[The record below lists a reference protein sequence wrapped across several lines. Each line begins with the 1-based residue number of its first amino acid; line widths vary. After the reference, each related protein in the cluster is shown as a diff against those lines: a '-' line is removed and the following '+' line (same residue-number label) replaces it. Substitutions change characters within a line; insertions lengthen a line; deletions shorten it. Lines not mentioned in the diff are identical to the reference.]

1 MQVSQGYSNDAQSP
15 ILSPCSHSSSPRPP
29 SQASALSPR
38 STAPTAAWTMAAP
51 TSRPPHLNPQ
61 RVDSRGVALCLVSAF
76 GFGCMAIFAK
86 DAYKQHLGITALL
99 ALRFA
104 LAAAIFWT
112 IAHLRGTI
120 ALPPRRTLLAGLG
133 LGAFGY
139 AAQSGLFFGAVR
151 RMDASTTSLL
161 LYTYPAMVFIP
172 PRALPREHA
181 DRRRLAALALAIA
194 GTALVLL
201 GGGSGSFESVG
212 VVMAITAAVA
222 YSTYI
227 LVADTVVGRID
238 PFFLSALVT
247 TGAAA
252 TFWLVGAVHGG
263 LDLTL
268 PARGWLDIVGIVLV
282 STILPVSTFLLGLH
296 RVGPSTASIVSC
308 FEPVVT
314 VSLAM
319 ALYGERLAL
328 GQFAGGG
335 LVLAAVIL
343 LQAKVRRDE
352 PAPAP
357 ARSSPARPFA
367 RELA

>member
-1 MQVSQGYSNDAQSP
+1 
-15 ILSPCSHSSSPRPP
+15 
-29 SQASALSPR
+29 
-38 STAPTAAWTMAAP
+38 
-51 TSRPPHLNPQ
+51 
-61 RVDSRGVALCLVSAF
+61 VALCLVSAF

-104 LAAAIFWT
+104 LAAVIFWT
-112 IAHLRGTI
+112 IALLRGAI

-139 AAQSGLFFGAVR
+139 AAQSGLFFGAVK

-161 LYTYPAMVFIP
+161 LYTYPAMVFIA
-172 PRALPREHA
+172 ALALRREHA
-181 DRRRLAALALAIA
+181 DRRRLGALALAIA

-201 GGGSGSFESVG
+201 GGGGSGSFETVG

-227 LVADTVVGRID
+227 LVADTVVSKLD
-238 PFFLSALVT
+238 PFLLSALVT
-247 TGAAA
+247 TGGAA
-252 TFWLVGAVHGG
+252 TFWAVGAARGG

-268 PARGWLDIVGIVLV
+268 SAHGWLDIAGIVLV
-282 STILPVSTFLLGLH
+282 STILPVSTFLLGLE
-296 RVGPSTASIVSC
+296 RVGPSTASILSC

-319 ALYGERLAL
+319 VLYGERLGP
-328 GQFAGGG
+328 GQLAGGA
-335 LVLAAVIL
+335 LVLAAVVL
-343 LQAKVRRDE
+343 LQAKVRRNG
-352 PAPAP
+352 PAAEAARPAA
-357 ARSSPARPFA
+357 ARSLA